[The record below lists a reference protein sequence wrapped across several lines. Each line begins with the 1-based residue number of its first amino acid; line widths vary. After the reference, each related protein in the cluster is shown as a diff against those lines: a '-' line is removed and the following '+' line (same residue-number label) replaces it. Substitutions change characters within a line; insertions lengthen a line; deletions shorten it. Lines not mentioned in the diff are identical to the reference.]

1 MASRSPRIGGAEGLP
16 SAPSCARRGQP
27 TPSIGRC
34 MCHSAL
40 SVVEYRAPPFGE
52 RMLASILGQGDL
64 MYPPPMGS
72 SDPEH
77 PHLGTARELIGKV
90 YAGGGEL
97 VFREVAF
104 GNVG

>member
-1 MASRSPRIGGAEGLP
+1 VQQRTKCCGVP
-16 SAPSCARRGQP
+16 C
-27 TPSIGRC
+27 
-34 MCHSAL
+34 
-40 SVVEYRAPPFGE
+40 PPFGE

-77 PHLGTARELIGKV
+77 PHLGTARGLIGKV

-104 GNVG
+104 GNVGAGGSLGFRGVRVYRSIAD